1 MKKIFFISLL
11 FITGFLL
18 SSCNSGLKPARG
30 EEEEI
35 IVIADSSEYEAFRH
49 SLEQVFE
56 KTINTP
62 QPEKLFALRRVP
74 FGDLYKYQS
83 RKNIILIAPVNSG
96 SSVSKYI
103 GTLLDPG
110 AKKKIENGEAAFI
123 IKYDFWAANQIV
135 ILMSSRT
142 VEDVEYAVLNHGDK
156 FLYALQKLSDKRLK
170 QYVYNSRYENR
181 PLEAKFINKY
191 GWYLFSQVDYVL
203 AMEKPE
209 DNFIWLRRSPDT
221 SMERWLFIHWIDNAT
236 PEYLNKDS
244 IITLRN
250 RMTQKYYRTSDDL
263 YYVEIA
269 DSNFKPTEVN
279 FEGRYALYTMGLW
292 RMTDLYMGGPFINYT
307 FYDEKTKRLYMLD
320 GSVYAPRYY
329 KRKIIHQVDVI
340 LQSFRTKDQLN
351 KDLLEDLLSE
361 LN

>member
-11 FITGFLL
+11 FITGVLL

-62 QPEKLFALRRVP
+62 QPEKLFTLRRVP
-74 FGDLYKYQS
+74 FGDLHKYQS
-83 RKNIILIAPVNSG
+83 RKNVILIAPINSG

-103 GTLLDPG
+103 ASLLDPE
-110 AKKKIENGEAAFI
+110 AKRKIENGEASFI

-142 VEDVEYAVLNHGDK
+142 VEEVEFAVLNHGDK

-203 AMEKPE
+203 ALEKPE

-221 SMERWLFIHWIDNAT
+221 SMERWLFVHWIDNAT

-244 IITLRN
+244 IIALRN
-250 RMTQKYYRTSDDL
+250 RVTQKYYRTSDDL

-269 DSNFKPTEVN
+269 DSNIKPTEVN
-279 FEGRYALYTMGLW
+279 FEGRYALYTLGLW
-292 RMTDLYMGGPFINYT
+292 RMTDRYMGGPFINYT
-307 FYDEKTKRLYMLD
+307 FFDEKTKRLYMLD
-320 GSVYAPRYY
+320 GSIYAPRYY
-329 KRKIIHQVDVI
+329 KRKIIQQVDVI
-340 LQSFRTKDQLN
+340 LQSFRTKDQIS
-351 KDLLEDLLSE
+351 KDILEDLLSE